1 MQKLPLLNQDLSKS
15 LAQANGG
22 NRGDCQSA
30 RRQRVRPDLQHLFA
44 RFPYAC
50 AVPGLSNHTYKTHW
64 LEQRRC
70 PEEERHE
77 SCEGNSPCDWP
88 AIANGCLKAELHS
101 PRIPKSRAPKRMA
114 HTSSGPCAH
123 SESRARSESNPNSP
137 TRTQSPRQLALHRSI
152 I

>member
-1 MQKLPLLNQDLSKS
+1 MEGTAGIDRAREGSASDLTCSIC
-15 LAQANGG
+15 L
-22 NRGDCQSA
+22 
-30 RRQRVRPDLQHLFA
+30 

-50 AVPGLSNHTYKTHW
+50 IVPGLSNRLNKTHW

-137 TRTQSPRQLALHRSI
+137 TRTQSPRKCGQRPPSSRSTGQLFDHNRLQ
-152 I
+152 